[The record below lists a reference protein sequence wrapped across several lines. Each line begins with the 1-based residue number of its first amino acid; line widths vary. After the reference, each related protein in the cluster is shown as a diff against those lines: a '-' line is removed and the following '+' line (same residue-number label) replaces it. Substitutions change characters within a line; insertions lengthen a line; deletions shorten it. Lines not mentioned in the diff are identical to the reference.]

1 MQLDITLINDNLL
14 RQKRYE
20 DILEDNP
27 KGTGHDHF
35 KRQDNRRKT
44 GTCRP
49 LGSLSAQRLIHN
61 AKRPQT

>member
-35 KRQDNRRKT
+35 KRQDNRRNT

-49 LGSLSAQRLIHN
+49 L
-61 AKRPQT
+61 

>member
-35 KRQDNRRKT
+35 KRQDNRR
-44 GTCRP
+44 
-49 LGSLSAQRLIHN
+49 SLSAQRLIHN

>member
-27 KGTGHDHF
+27 KGTG
-35 KRQDNRRKT
+35 QDNRRKT

-49 LGSLSAQRLIHN
+49 L
-61 AKRPQT
+61 